1 MMIQQIIK
9 IKRKFSKDT
18 HLSEIAKQSAFSF
31 GMRVFGLLVNY
42 LFLFF
47 VTRYFGA
54 KGWGIF
60 AICFSLLQIGAMIG
74 TMGINVGFVK
84 VIPQGYTNVRQLYY
98 QVLKF
103 ILPLNIVLTA
113 IVFFGAEIIGNFFD
127 KDGVQISQYI
137 RIASLGILPF
147 SISMLNSGLF
157 RGNKEILFFSFFDSL
172 GRFLFGG
179 VVVFVLYQFSQ
190 DVAVIING
198 FVIGLYILALFSFKG
213 INKILKKHNDVENAD
228 QKIYTFRELY
238 KLSNSL
244 FWTNFIYQG
253 SLWATTL
260 ILGAYLSKEQVGIFD
275 ATNRFASLLTIVG
288 YAINSIAA
296 PRFAESVSDKKILGR
311 NVQASSKLLFFATIP
326 LFFFM
331 VIAGPFILDFLG
343 YSNSG
348 VNAYLIFIVILLGQ
362 LVNNLSGLV
371 GILMQMTGHHMLSQK
386 VSIGSF
392 VFTTVLLFFITPV
405 YGLMGASIITGLNIA
420 LKNIVS
426 VILVYSKTGVLTV
439 YMPFRR

>member
-1 MMIQQIIK
+1 MQQLFK
-9 IKRKFSKDT
+9 IKRKFSKDK
-18 HLSEIAKQSAFSF
+18 HLSAIAKQSAFSF
-31 GMRVFGLLVNY
+31 GMRIFGLFVNY

-47 VTRYFGA
+47 ITRYFGA

-74 TMGINVGFVK
+74 TLGINVGFVK

-103 ILPLNIVLTA
+103 IIPLNIVLTT
-113 IVFFGAEIIGNFFD
+113 IVFFGAEIIGNLFD
-127 KDGVQISQYI
+127 KDGVNIAEYI

-179 VVVFVLYQFSQ
+179 IVVFILYQFSQ
-190 DVAVIING
+190 DVSVIISG
-198 FVIGLYILALFSFKG
+198 FVIGLYVLALFSFKG
-213 INKILKKHNDVENAD
+213 INKILKRHNDFENAD
-228 QKIYTFRELY
+228 QKVHTFKELY
-238 KLSNSL
+238 ILSISL

-260 ILGAYLSKEQVGIFD
+260 ILGIYLSKEEVGIFD

-296 PRFAESVSDKKILGR
+296 PRFAESVADKKILGR

-326 LFFFM
+326 LFFVL

-348 VNAYLIFIVILLGQ
+348 VDVYLLFIIILLGQ

-405 YGLMGASIITGLNIA
+405 YGLIGASIITGLNIA

-426 VILVYSKTGVLTV
+426 VILVYSRTGVLTV
-439 YMPFRR
+439 YIPFRH